1 MISEDCRI
9 ETFFDAIE
17 GKSFTEAIA
26 LANMEATEAE
36 RLLIKSKNRPNDE
49 CPCDFEYVDR
59 LKEFILFSRCSV
71 MRNRISKDKYHKLF
85 NSYLKTI

>member
-1 MISEDCRI
+1 MISEECQI
-9 ETFFDAIE
+9 EAFFEAIE
-17 GKSFTEAIA
+17 GKTYTEAIT

-36 RLLIKSKNRPNDE
+36 RILLKNKNRPNDQ
-49 CPCDFEYVDR
+49 CPSDFEYVDR

-85 NSYLKTI
+85 NSYLKTV